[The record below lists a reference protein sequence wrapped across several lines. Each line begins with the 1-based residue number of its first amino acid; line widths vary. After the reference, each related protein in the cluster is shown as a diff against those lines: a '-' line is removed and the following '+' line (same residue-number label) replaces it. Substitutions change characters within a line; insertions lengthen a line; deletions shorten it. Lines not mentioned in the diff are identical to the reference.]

1 MAFVNALRPLRLF
14 LGELCGQKLLFV
26 RDENQKTLIAKL
38 AKERPQRTQRNS
50 TQAQLRDS
58 RPETMKAI
66 RVQHTGGP
74 EVMELAEVPVPQAK
88 PTEAVVK
95 VAVAGVNSIDG
106 YFRDGKFRTPL
117 PFIPGQEGVGV
128 VTAVGANTKTV
139 KVGDRVAWSGTLGSY
154 AEFVAAEEE
163 HLVPV
168 PAAITDER
176 AAASMMQGLTAHY
189 LVNDAHKLKAGETA
203 LVHAAAGGVG
213 LLLVQLAHA
222 IGARVIGTASS
233 EEKAQLARE
242 AGADEVVVFTQQ
254 DFESEVKRLTGGK
267 GVEVVYDGVG
277 KATFEKNLN
286 VMRLR
291 GMLVL
296 YGMSSGPVPPVDPAK
311 LSEKGSLY
319 MARTTLAHFTAT
331 REELLAR
338 TSDLFRM
345 IADGKLKVK
354 IAKTYPL
361 AEAAQAHR
369 DMESRKIAGK
379 LLLVL

>member
-1 MAFVNALRPLRLF
+1 ML
-14 LGELCGQKLLFV
+14 
-26 RDENQKTLIAKL
+26 
-38 AKERPQRTQRNS
+38 
-50 TQAQLRDS
+50 
-58 RPETMKAI
+58 PETMKAI

-74 EVMELAEVPVPQAK
+74 EVMELVDIPVPQPK
-88 PTEAVVK
+88 PTQALVK
-95 VAVAGVNSIDG
+95 ISVAGVNSIDG
-106 YFRDGKFRTPL
+106 YFRDGRFRTPL
-117 PFIPGQEGVGV
+117 PFIPGQEGAGV
-128 VTAVGANTKTV
+128 VTAVGAQTKSV
-139 KVGDRVAWSGTLGSY
+139 RVGDRVAWSGTLGSY
-154 AEFVAAEEE
+154 AEYVAAEEE

-168 PAAITDER
+168 PPVITEQQ
-176 AAASMMQGLTAHY
+176 AAAAMMQGLTAHY

-203 LVHAAAGGVG
+203 LVHAAAGGAG
-213 LLLVQLAHA
+213 LLLVQMAHA
-222 IGARVIGTASS
+222 MGARVIGTVSS
-233 EEKAQLARE
+233 DDKAALARE
-242 AGADEVVVFTQQ
+242 AGADEVIVFTKQ
-254 DFESEVKRLTGGK
+254 DFESEVKRMTAGK

-338 TSDLFRM
+338 TSALFSM
-345 IADGKLKVK
+345 ITDGKLKVQ

-361 AEAAQAHR
+361 AQAAQAHR
-369 DMESRKIAGK
+369 DMEARKIAGK
-379 LLLVL
+379 LLLLP

>member
-1 MAFVNALRPLRLF
+1 
-14 LGELCGQKLLFV
+14 
-26 RDENQKTLIAKL
+26 
-38 AKERPQRTQRNS
+38 
-50 TQAQLRDS
+50 
-58 RPETMKAI
+58 MKAI

-74 EVMELAEVPVPQAK
+74 EVMEVAEVAVPRPK
-88 PTEAVVK
+88 PNEAVVK
-95 VAVAGVNSIDG
+95 VSAAGVNSIDG
-106 YFRDGKFRTPL
+106 QFRDGSLRTPL
-117 PFIPGQEGVGV
+117 PFIPGQEGAGA
-128 VTAVGANTKTV
+128 VTEVGAQAKSV
-139 KVGDRVAWSGTLGSY
+139 KVGDRVAWSGVLGSY
-154 AEFVAAEEE
+154 AEFVVAPEE

-168 PAAITDER
+168 PATVTDR
-176 AAASMMQGLTAHY
+176 QAAAAMMHGLTAHY
-189 LVNDAHKLKAGETA
+189 LANDAHKLKAGETA

-213 LLLVQLAHA
+213 LLLVQMARA

-233 EEKAQLARE
+233 EEKAALARE
-242 AGADEVVVFTQQ
+242 AGADEVIVFTRQ

-267 GVEVVYDGVG
+267 GVDVVYDGVG

-338 TSDLFRM
+338 TGALFAM
-345 IADGKLKVK
+345 IADGMLKLR

-369 DMESRKIAGK
+369 DMEARRIAGK
-379 LLLVL
+379 LLLLP

>member
-1 MAFVNALRPLRLF
+1 ML
-14 LGELCGQKLLFV
+14 
-26 RDENQKTLIAKL
+26 
-38 AKERPQRTQRNS
+38 
-50 TQAQLRDS
+50 
-58 RPETMKAI
+58 PETMKAI

-74 EVMELAEVPVPQAK
+74 EVMELVDIPVPQPK
-88 PTEAVVK
+88 PTQALVK
-95 VAVAGVNSIDG
+95 ISVAGVNSIDG
-106 YFRDGKFRTPL
+106 YFRDGRFRTPL
-117 PFIPGQEGVGV
+117 PFIPGQEGAGV
-128 VTAVGANTKTV
+128 VTAVGAQTKSV
-139 KVGDRVAWSGTLGSY
+139 RVGDRVAWSGTLGSY
-154 AEFVAAEEE
+154 AEYVAAEEE

-168 PAAITDER
+168 PPVITEQQ
-176 AAASMMQGLTAHY
+176 AAAAMMQGLTAHY

-203 LVHAAAGGVG
+203 LVHAAAGGAG
-213 LLLVQLAHA
+213 LLLVQMAHA
-222 IGARVIGTASS
+222 MGARVIGTVSS
-233 EEKAQLARE
+233 DDKAALARE
-242 AGADEVVVFTQQ
+242 AGADEVIVFTKQ
-254 DFESEVKRLTGGK
+254 DFESEVKRLTAGK

-338 TSDLFRM
+338 TSALFSM
-345 IADGKLKVK
+345 ITDGKLKVQ

-361 AEAAQAHR
+361 AQAAQAHR
-369 DMESRKIAGK
+369 DMEARKIAGK
-379 LLLVL
+379 LLLLP